1 MATTGRQAESKGH
14 NPQDKGA
21 HVPRPPAAICLA
33 GGGPAAGLHIGVLK
47 GLRDKGITFD
57 AKHDV
62 WALSC
67 IGAWVGVI
75 YNQAK
80 NDKIE
85 ETKKFFFDVFRDDKV
100 FESFP
105 MNTVFTPDWAGN
117 AEAVWDYLLDRDN
130 YRTLF
135 LPKEIMKSFMDTMS
149 ALRRMAGS
157 RRRRRRY
164 YNGDF
169 DEIEEFAGFSE
180 GDFNRWT
187 LNQVLAVNPAM
198 RLLMGLVYKSHITG
212 RSRLYY
218 PDSSF
223 LNNIDFH
230 KLTDDDKPFIYHNA
244 WNLRQQELVLF
255 ANRARPATTFADD
268 AVKVEGYR
276 SPITAETL
284 CACSALP
291 YIEQTVTIGKDE
303 YCEGALIDTVNF
315 CNLLK
320 DNPDLKEIWVSR
332 LLDANQIKP
341 PTDLYDSMAILCEL
355 FAATVGD
362 DDVKLFEYHV
372 MNDPDTKHRTDL
384 TIIEIPVSTQ
394 INFDWSHSNLEDGI
408 RDGIKAA
415 HQAVE
420 AYRTAPRNP
429 RGPTII
435 KAPTTPAER
444 AQRRERRIRM
454 AMERLSGVGRAR
466 P

>member
-1 MATTGRQAESKGH
+1 MATTGRQAD
-14 NPQDKGA
+14 NPQDKGEHA
-21 HVPRPPAAICLA
+21 PRPPAAICLA

-67 IGAWVGVI
+67 IGAWVGVL

-85 ETKKFFFDVFRDDKV
+85 ETKKFFLDVFRDDKV

-117 AEAVWDYLLDRDN
+117 ADAVWDYLLHLHN
-130 YRTLF
+130 YRNLF
-135 LPKEIMKSFMDTMS
+135 LPKEIMKSFMYTMS

-244 WNLRQQELVLF
+244 WNLKQQKLVLF
-255 ANRARPATTFADD
+255 ANRARPASECPDH
-268 AVKVEGYR
+268 AVMVEGYR
-276 SPITAETL
+276 SPITAESL

-291 YIEQTVTIGKDE
+291 YIEQTVTIDQEE
-303 YCEGALIDTVNF
+303 YCEGALVDTVNF

-320 DNPDLKEIWVSR
+320 DNPNLKEIWVSR

-341 PTDLYDSMAILCEL
+341 PRDLYDAMAILCEL

-384 TIIEIPVSTQ
+384 TIIEIPVSTD
-394 INFDWSHSNLEDGI
+394 INFDWSHSNLKKGIADGVT
-408 RDGIKAA
+408 AA
-415 HQAVE
+415 HQAVQ

-429 RGPTII
+429 HGPTII
-435 KAPTTPAER
+435 RVPTTPAER
-444 AQRRERRIRM
+444 SQRRERRIR
-454 AMERLSGVGRAR
+454 AVMERLTEAGRAR